1 MTDEQLRAMAR
12 RVLGLLCEYRQR
24 RHPLSDTNEM
34 VYATGQ
40 TWHNADEIEAQAV
53 AILRE
58 EMDKCPKCGSNDTLA
73 CCCECGVYWGKD
85 GIREPVKITA
95 AIYDP
100 ADDPT
105 QSFVATT

>member
-1 MTDEQLRAMAR
+1 MTDEQLRALAR
-12 RVLGLLCEYRQR
+12 RVLGVVTLYCEKPIPRYVG
-24 RHPLSDTNEM
+24 HPVSHLAVDAED
-34 VYATGQ
+34 A
-40 TWHNADEIEAQAV
+40 AV